1 MPSRSPLVRPATRRP
16 VALALLA
23 SLCAASAC
31 SDRDLLRPESAPAA
45 APRHSY
51 TGTTVPDEAEAVAI
65 SQNIQAT
72 HWPYHTLLNPR
83 YATGDSTSPDY
94 WTLAPSG
101 YTQAADNAIW
111 TGHYL
116 AAESFRYS
124 VTRSPD
130 ALANARKAVA
140 GITALIDVTGTDLLA
155 RFLIPRSSPYA
166 DAVLAEE
173 ARHGIHEATYQGQ
186 PYAWLGS
193 TSRDQYSGVFFGLGV
208 AYDMVDD
215 EPLRAEIRS
224 DVTRMLAF
232 LIRNSWSVKMPDGTT
247 STTFVGRA
255 DQQLSFLQVGR
266 RVDPARWDATYRSR
280 RTALASSVGLPI
292 MLECSDVYSSY
303 YKFNLDHI
311 NLYDLIRLEET
322 GIYRS
327 IYLNAFSTLR
337 NCTRTHGSAHF
348 NMIERGLRG
357 PNATRDAETVNLL
370 TLWLERPRR
379 DYYVD
384 NGGKYPACD
393 TNRACS
399 PIPVNDR
406 YTTDFLWQRSPFQ
419 LAGGGSGTIE
429 SPGVDYLLPY
439 WMGRYYGV
447 LTQ

>member
-1 MPSRSPLVRPATRRP
+1 MPTCFPHAAATRRTL
-16 VALALLA
+16 ALALFA
-23 SLCAASAC
+23 SLTTVAC
-31 SDRDLLRPESAPAA
+31 GDRDIVRPEATTRPTA
-45 APRHSY
+45 RHSY
-51 TGTTVPDEAEAVAI
+51 TGATTPTEAEAIAI
-65 SQNIQAT
+65 SQNIQQS

-83 YATGDSTSPDY
+83 YLTGDSTSADY

-130 ALANARKAVA
+130 ALANVRKAVA
-140 GITALIDVTGTDLLA
+140 GITALVDVTGTDLLA

-166 DAVLAEE
+166 DAVLGDE

-186 PYAWLGS
+186 PYAWLGN

-208 AYDMVDD
+208 AYDLVDD
-215 EPLRAEIRS
+215 AELRALIRS

-232 LIRNSWSVKMPDGTT
+232 LTRNSWSVRMPDGST
-247 STTFVGRA
+247 STTFLGRA
-255 DQQLSFLQVGR
+255 DQQLALLQVGR
-266 RVDPARWDATYRSR
+266 RVDAARWDATYRTTRS
-280 RTALASSVGLPI
+280 ALAGSVGFPI
-292 MLECSDVYSSY
+292 LLECSDPHGSY

-311 NLYDLIRLEET
+311 HLYNLIRLEEAGT
-322 GIYRS
+322 YRS
-327 IYLNAFSTLR
+327 MYLSAFTRLR
-337 NCTRTHGSAHF
+337 NCTGTHGNAHF
-348 NMIERGLRG
+348 NLIDRGLRG
-357 PNATRDAETVNLL
+357 ANATRDAETVSLL
-370 TLWLERPRR
+370 TLWLQRPRR
-379 DYYVD
+379 DYYV
-384 NGGKYPACD
+384 NNAGKYAACG
-393 TNRACS
+393 TNRACA

-419 LAGGGSGTIE
+419 LAGGGDGTVE